1 MHPPLGRPYR
11 RAMVLPMVLLKAF
24 GLAMLGGASAQPHFS
39 NVFQSHMVL
48 QRDEPLVREPPGATP
63 AASLPLH

>member
-1 MHPPLGRPYR
+1 
-11 RAMVLPMVLLKAF
+11 MVLPMVLLKAF

-48 QRDEPLVREPPGATP
+48 QRDEPLVREPQGHSSCQSAT
-63 AASLPLH
+63 ALTA

>member
-1 MHPPLGRPYR
+1 
-11 RAMVLPMVLLKAF
+11 MVLPMVLLKAF